1 MRYLIILILGGC
13 GGRAKREPPRMAP
26 RDARCEYYLFFNIAS
41 TVSLVIVQA
50 VAE

>member
-1 MRYLIILILGGC
+1 MRYLIILILGGW